1 VKFIA
6 DFAAESV
13 VEMSAVE
20 GEVLPVIFDGQK
32 LSGWIEVLRGNR
44 RGLVPLAYCS
54 AVEEEGSAAAA
65 GDVDVDEEEG
75 DEDSELEQAKQR
87 KSGVVKAP
95 QLILDA
101 TRAFSMRKGG
111 STLRRGGRAQVG
123 RPEPSVSLPT
133 PTPTPTPS
141 PLAAASSS
149 PRAAD
154 AAPAS
159 SSPRTPAAVEAPT
172 PTATTPPLSLSPSR
186 GGGAVVGGPDPSLA
200 QPYFQ
205 PESTTSEGDS
215 PRTRKRK
222 KRVHVLQ
229 EIVVTERD
237 YVRDLRFICTQYL
250 KPIRSFGILPEED
263 ISAIFRNVDTLY
275 ELHKELYSSLERA
288 TGDRITHE
296 SQIAPVFL
304 ALAAYLK
311 VYSLY
316 CVGQEQTRE
325 HVLGLADRNPEFK
338 KFVDEMR
345 VHSEARGLDILAF
358 LIKPVQRICK
368 YPLLIREVCKA
379 TPDDHPDFEPLN
391 KAQLAVTSVADH
403 VNEQKRM
410 AFSMSRM
417 KELDKQL
424 YDLPRKF
431 KLAIPTRRF
440 LMEGDLVRVGQG
452 TRQVRRFFLF
462 NDLLIYARHKGS
474 KRFQFRGW
482 LTFDRSTFVEEV
494 PSDVEENAFQI
505 IKADGTFNVL
515 AALSSE
521 DQVEWMKQLGAFV
534 GGVRII
540 NRKRFTGS
548 DDEGSDSDAD
558 GGDGQLTDADRTDS
572 FGAPQPLMLPLPGKR
587 EGDEGGDAYITGYG
601 SDTGSDPGSARALG
615 DLDVFGPQSTTTDA
629 DRKDELVNSFQGIP
643 FELRQLLLRPGEEL
657 LLEAPIAIVDRSR
670 RKWGYGAFFGGK
682 GGVAV
687 IVIGLAKRAE
697 KLVYASHMYLSKRT
711 RISDLRDTK
720 NVSNAFEMITEGY
733 GSTQT
738 MKDVDETSSLRSYVL
753 SFKTDGDQVV
763 WKRTLELTAREMKN
777 ADK

>member
-1 VKFIA
+1 
-6 DFAAESV
+6 
-13 VEMSAVE
+13 MSAVE
-20 GEVLPVIFDGQK
+20 GEVLPVIFDEHK
-32 LSGWIEVLRGNR
+32 LSGWLEVLRGNR

-54 AVEEEGSAAAA
+54 AVEEGGGAAAA
-65 GDVDVDEEEG
+65 GDVDVDEEEL
-75 DEDSELEQAKQR
+75 DEDTELEQAKQR

-95 QLILDA
+95 QLILEA
-101 TRAFSMRKGG
+101 TRAFSMRKG
-111 STLRRGGRAQVG
+111 STIRLAGRSLAH
-123 RPEPSVSLPT
+123 RPAEPTPSPTVSLPT
-133 PTPTPTPS
+133 PAAPTPSSPPRS
-141 PLAAASSS
+141 PLAACQPVATNNEA
-149 PRAAD
+149 PPAA
-154 AAPAS
+154 ATT
-159 SSPRTPAAVEAPT
+159 TPAAPIAVDEPVPA
-172 PTATTPPLSLSPSR
+172 SLSSPASASPPPS
-186 GGGAVVGGPDPSLA
+186 GGAVIGGPDPSLS

-205 PESTTSEGDS
+205 PESTATEGDS

-250 KPIRSFGILPEED
+250 KPIRSFGILAEED
-263 ISAIFRNVDTLY
+263 ISAIFRNIDTLY

-296 SQIAPVFL
+296 SEIAPVFL

-368 YPLLIREVCKA
+368 YPLLIREVYKA

-410 AFSMSRM
+410 AFSMNRM

-540 NRKRFTGS
+540 NRRRFTGS
-548 DDEGSDSDAD
+548 DDEGSGSDGE
-558 GGDGQLTDADRTDS
+558 GGDGPLVDADRTDS
-572 FGAPQPLMLPLPGKR
+572 FGAPHPVLLPLGGKR
-587 EGDEGGDAYITGYG
+587 DGGSDAGTDGFGGYG

-615 DLDVFGPQSTTTDA
+615 ELDVFGPQSTTTDA
-629 DRKDELVNSFQGIP
+629 DRKDDLVNSIQGIP

-657 LLEAPIAIVDRSR
+657 MLEAPIAIIEKSR

-687 IVIGLAKRAE
+687 ILIGLAKRAD

-720 NVSNAFEMITEGY
+720 NVSNAFEMITEGF

-738 MKDVDETSSLRSYVL
+738 MKDVDESSSLRSYVL
-753 SFKTDGDQVV
+753 SFKTDGDKVV
-763 WKRTLELTAREMKN
+763 WKRTLERTAKEMKN